1 MYKRQVLSEL
11 DELFWEAAKI
21 VVISQ
26 KGSASHLQRKLRI
39 GYTRAASI
47 IDQLEMMG
55 IVGPFEGSK
64 AREVYVE
71 TLEELDRIRK
81 EFEARK

>member
-1 MYKRQVLSEL
+1 V
-11 DELFWEAAKI
+11 
-21 VVISQ
+21 
-26 KGSASHLQRKLRI
+26 KGIKLPQRKLRI